1 MRNPR
6 HKQQLLAVL
15 IDAENSSAAL
25 ARPLLHR
32 AASYGVLAVKRA
44 YGDWS
49 RPELRRAQQALC
61 RLAIEP
67 VQCLR
72 RATGK
77 NASDL
82 SLSIDAMDLLHTGQ
96 LDGMCIVSSDSDF
109 APLAMRIRLDGLR
122 VYGFGARH
130 TPAGFVAAC
139 DKFIFMESLV
149 LETA

>member
-1 MRNPR
+1 MHRR
-6 HKQQLLAVL
+6 HTGD
-15 IDAENSSAAL
+15 I
-25 ARPLLHR
+25 
-32 AASYGVLAVKRA
+32 ASHF
-44 YGDWS
+44 
-49 RPELRRAQQALC
+49 
-61 RLAIEP
+61 
-67 VQCLR
+67 
-72 RATGK
+72 
-77 NASDL
+77 
-82 SLSIDAMDLLHTGQ
+82 DAMDLLHSGQ